1 MKVQKI
7 VSLDEN
13 TMRISQRMGN
23 FSQWVR
29 IALRSYEN
37 GEDLATETMRRI
49 KWAKVANILAATI
62 VEHSIELDDNY
73 KGSIEELIAQAMSE
87 VQKQTSLRDFE
98 WIVIVI
104 LRTLSIVMVQ
114 EIYVVTIIGLLEL
127 LLLDL
132 LPECFALNVNY
143 IEWRISLNET
153 PGTGKTWSHFL

>member
-13 TMRISQRMGN
+13 TMRISQKMGN

>member
-13 TMRISQRMGN
+13 TMKISQRMDN

-49 KWAKVANILAATI
+49 KWAKVAHLFA
-62 VEHSIELDDNY
+62 
-73 KGSIEELIAQAMSE
+73 ELIIEKAVQIEPSFKGTVEGLIADAMKE

-98 WIVIVI
+98 
-104 LRTLSIVMVQ
+104 
-114 EIYVVTIIGLLEL
+114 
-127 LLLDL
+127 
-132 LPECFALNVNY
+132 
-143 IEWRISLNET
+143 
-153 PGTGKTWSHFL
+153 

>member
-13 TMRISQRMGN
+13 TMKISQRIGN

-62 VEHSIELDDNY
+62 IEKSIEMDVDY
-73 KGSIEELIAQAMSE
+73 KGSVEELIAKAMKE

-98 WIVIVI
+98 
-104 LRTLSIVMVQ
+104 
-114 EIYVVTIIGLLEL
+114 
-127 LLLDL
+127 
-132 LPECFALNVNY
+132 
-143 IEWRISLNET
+143 
-153 PGTGKTWSHFL
+153 

>member
-13 TMRISQRMGN
+13 TMKISQRMGN

-49 KWAKVANILAATI
+49 KWAKVAHIFAALI
-62 VEHSIELDDNY
+62 VEKAVEIDPNY
-73 KGSIEELIAQAMSE
+73 KGSIEDLIDKAMKE

-98 WIVIVI
+98 
-104 LRTLSIVMVQ
+104 
-114 EIYVVTIIGLLEL
+114 
-127 LLLDL
+127 
-132 LPECFALNVNY
+132 
-143 IEWRISLNET
+143 
-153 PGTGKTWSHFL
+153 